1 MSKRNVKLYI
11 EDVRDA
17 VEKIEKYTE
26 GLSFDTFIKDEKTV
40 DAVVKNFSV
49 IGEAVKNF
57 PKEIKIKYPQTPWT
71 EISGTRNKMIHAY
84 FAIDEDILWK
94 TIKEDLPA
102 FKKQIAEI
110 SKEYS

>member
-1 MSKRNVKLYI
+1 MSKRNVRLYI

-17 VEKIEKYTE
+17 VEKIEKYAE
-26 GLSFDTFIKDEKTV
+26 GLNFDTFVKDEKTV

-49 IGEAVKNF
+49 IGEAVKKF
-57 PKEIKIKYPQTPWT
+57 PQEIKIKYPQIPWT

-94 TIKEDLPA
+94 TIKEDLPT
-102 FKKQIAEI
+102 FKKQIVEI
-110 SKEYS
+110 LKEYS

>member
-1 MSKRNVKLYI
+1 MFKRSVGLYI

-17 VEKIEKYTE
+17 IEKIEKYTK

-40 DAVVKNFSV
+40 DAVVKNLSV

-57 PKEIKIKYPQTPWT
+57 PKEIRLRYPQIPWI
-71 EISGTRNKMIHAY
+71 EISGTRNKIIHAY

-94 TIKEDLPA
+94 TIKKDLPS

-110 SKEYS
+110 LKEYS